1 MNRTP
6 IPCAVLTACTLVALA
21 AQAAPLQRA
30 DVINDPVWMVHV
42 DADGL
47 KSTVVGQYILA
58 EMAKPEA
65 QQKLAALQSIFGFD
79 PRKDLHGLTL
89 YGATQA
95 QEDGVLLVYADFDAA
110 RLTTLAEGAKEH
122 ESVKHG
128 QRTIHSWIDEK
139 KEEKNGVKPRTYAA
153 IAGKL
158 VVFGQKESSVAAALD
173 VLDRAKPSLLTN
185 MQFAQFAPAPAF
197 IQGAAR
203 KPELPGSDPS
213 AAILKQSKM
222 VTLTVNE
229 AQRKLQAALAL
240 EADTEEIAGQIES
253 IGRGLIGLLSLQKEK
268 PEAQKIAQ
276 GLVVQKQGLVVKAT
290 LSLSADDAVE
300 LLKADAARKAAAKAE
315 KE

>member
-6 IPCAVLTACTLVALA
+6 ILSSILSACALA
-21 AQAAPLQRA
+21 TLAVNAAPLQRA
-30 DVINDPVWMVHV
+30 DVINDPVWVLHV

-47 KSTVVGQYILA
+47 RPTVVGQYILA

-65 QQKLAALQSIFGFD
+65 QKKLAAFQAIFSFD
-79 PRKDLHGLTL
+79 PSKDLHGVTL

-95 QEDGVLLVYADFDAA
+95 EEDGVLLVYAEFDPA

-122 ESVKHG
+122 KSVAHR
-128 QRTIHSWIDEK
+128 QHTIHSWIDEK
-139 KEEKNGVKPRTYAA
+139 KTERNGVKPRTFAA
-153 IAGKL
+153 IGGK
-158 VVFGQKESSVAAALD
+158 VVIFGQKESSVAEALD

-185 MQFAQFAPAPAF
+185 VQFARLTGAPAF

-203 KPELPGSDPS
+203 KPELPGNDPN
-213 AAILKQSKM
+213 AAILRQSKM
-222 VTLTVNE
+222 VMLSVNE
-229 AQRKLQAALAL
+229 VQRKLEAALTL

-253 IGRGLIGLLSLQKEK
+253 IGRGLIGLMSLQKEK
-268 PEAQKIAQ
+268 PEAQKIVQ
-276 GLVVQKQGLVVKAT
+276 GLAVQKDGLVVKAS

-300 LLKADAARKAAAKAE
+300 LLKAEAARKAAKAE